1 MSEQIKK
8 YSYYF
13 LIIAI
18 ILAGFVLR
26 LNLLL
31 DNPSFWF
38 DESALGYNVLSL
50 SFFRLF
56 GILHLQQVAPPLF
69 LAAAKIF
76 VNTFGSGDLILRLF
90 PFVVGNL
97 SIILFFFILKEYFK
111 DKPTIISGLL
121 LFCFNIQL
129 LKYSAEFK
137 PYIVE
142 MFSTCLI
149 LYIFKRINFEQT
161 YKKLF
166 AIGCALAVLPWFSFV
181 SAVLIAIAYLIT
193 FSKKN
198 LKKWFIAFL
207 PFFVSEIFILIYYLK
222 IKFFYSEFM
231 SDFFVNDFFT
241 LKEFPIQLTIGFSYL
256 FSINH
261 AFIPLLI
268 FLCGIICC
276 FVDKKQ
282 LFLRNFSL
290 FSFITFISLSFL
302 KIYPFYDRFI
312 IFLLP
317 VILMM
322 NLIIIEKCCTM
333 KNIFVKFL
341 VTIYVLFMFFPTF
354 VYMQKIN
361 NENFT
366 KRSCARELTQ
376 DMASKIKQDDIIIV
390 DTLSTP
396 DFLYYGRYYNFR
408 NEVFMNIKEKNGIIL
423 YKMNRNEELPL
434 NKGAFY
440 WLYSPWSSRTYDY
453 VKYDYQKNCKYGGKI
468 LYINGG
474 KQ

>member
-13 LIIAI
+13 LIITI
-18 ILAGFVLR
+18 ILAGFLLR
-26 LNLLL
+26 LNLLS

-50 SFFRLF
+50 SFFRFF

-97 SIILFFFILKEYFK
+97 SIILFFFILKEYFS
-111 DKPTIISGLL
+111 DRPTIISGLL

-137 PYIVE
+137 PYVVE

-149 LYIFKRINFEQT
+149 LYIFKKINFEHS

-166 AIGCALAVLPWFSFV
+166 AIGCTLAILPWFSFV
-181 SAVLIAIAYLIT
+181 SAVLITIAYLIT

-198 LKKWFIAFL
+198 LKKWFISFL
-207 PFFVSEIFILIYYLK
+207 PFFVSAIFMSIYYLK

-241 LKEFPIQLTIGFSYL
+241 LKEFPAQLCIGFSYL
-256 FSINH
+256 FSVNN
-261 AFIPLLI
+261 AFIPLLL
-268 FLCGIICC
+268 FLCGTICC

-282 LFLRNFSL
+282 IFLRKFSL
-290 FSFITFISLSFL
+290 FSFITFVFLSFL
-302 KIYPFYDRFI
+302 KIYIFHNRFI
-312 IFLLP
+312 IFLFP
-317 VILMM
+317 IILMM
-322 NLIIIEKCCTM
+322 NLIIIEKFYLL
-333 KNIFVKFL
+333 KNIYTKILTFMYVIFL
-341 VTIYVLFMFFPTF
+341 LFPTLI
-354 VYMQKIN
+354 YIQKIH

-366 KRSCARELTQ
+366 KKSCARELTEE
-376 DMASKIKQDDIIIV
+376 MFSRIKPDDIIIV

-396 DFLYYGRYYNFR
+396 DFLYYEKYYKFR
-408 NEVFMNIKEKNGIIL
+408 NKVLMNIEEKNGIVL
-423 YKMNRNEELPL
+423 YKTNRNEKFPI
-434 NKGAFY
+434 NKDSFY
-440 WLYSPWSSRTYDY
+440 WFYSPWSSRPNDNI
-453 VKYDYQKNCKYGGKI
+453 KYDYRKDCKHGGKI
-468 LYINGG
+468 MYINGG
-474 KQ
+474 EQ